1 MALLLVAVAGMHD
14 LKARAAD
21 TDSDAAGAR
30 PTQASTIVVDEARG
44 RVWSVNPDHD
54 SVTAIDVRRLV
65 KLFEARTGDHPRT
78 LAIAPDGTVWVV
90 NQDDASLSILD
101 GDTGRTRKRVALP
114 YASRPYGIAFNPRGD
129 AAYVTLQAVGR
140 LLRVDAQGSRVT
152 ATVDVGPTPR
162 GLAVTADGNRILV
175 TRYISPQDRGEVTEV
190 DAASLRV
197 VRRFE
202 LALDPGPD
210 GPLGSRGVPN
220 HLAAIAIAPDGRAW
234 VLSKKDNTGRGLHVS
249 GKPLT
254 FETTTRT
261 IVSQLDLKSH
271 REILAARR
279 DLDNRA
285 MAVAMAFGRE
295 GKRAFIAL
303 QGSNAVDVL
312 DVASGQVVGA
322 LPEAGSA
329 PQGLLV
335 DARGRLFVQNFLSR
349 DVAVFDL
356 ADADAAELPSLLARI
371 DATAVEP
378 LPPKVLLGKR
388 IFHNAADERMSRD
401 GYVSCAS
408 CHIEGGSDARV
419 WDFSG
424 RGVHGGGLRNTIT
437 LHGRAG
443 LGHGPVHWRADM
455 DEIQDFEMLMRTTLQ
470 GAGFVAD
477 AIFAARAANWVFGPP
492 SAGLSRELDALAA
505 YVASFTTVHP
515 SPHRRPGGAMTT
527 PALAGELVF
536 HAKETGCATC
546 HAPARFTDSSL
557 NRSPGSGRSADCAPA
572 APCSARTT
580 MHDVG
585 TLSEAAGDFRANT
598 LRALDTP
605 TLKGVWETA
614 PYLHD
619 GSAATLME
627 VIERNAGDLHGT
639 TSHLT
644 DTEKQN
650 LVAYLEQLDDTPVA
664 TSLSL
669 TAAGSQSMHTLRFEG
684 RAGGTGGLR
693 VKGMSLQVVTEQTGL
708 VARVFL
714 GTRDAGGPLAEAPV
728 SGDEIA
734 LTFHAPP
741 LIGAGA
747 ALPFLVTVTRAD
759 TENAPVTNVDIVLTG
774 VEAEGLTSRDRSI
787 TLGMPLGNR
796 QAAPPS
802 GRTRPRGASEAGQ
815 VRPHRIHE

>member
-1 MALLLVAVAGMHD
+1 MALMLVVAGMHG
-14 LKARAAD
+14 LKTQAVD
-21 TDSDAAGAR
+21 TDTNPAAPR
-30 PTQASTIVVDEARG
+30 PTQTSTIVLDETRA

-54 SVTAIDVRRLV
+54 TVTVIDARRLV
-65 KLFEARTGDHPRT
+65 KLFEARTGEHPRT
-78 LAIAPDGTVWVV
+78 LAVAPDGAVWVV

-129 AAYVTLQAVGR
+129 AAYVTLQAAGH
-140 LLRVDAQGSRVT
+140 LLRVDVPGGRIT
-152 ATVDVGPTPR
+152 ASVDVGPTPR
-162 GLAVTADGNRILV
+162 GVAVTAAGDRILV
-175 TRYISPQDRGEVTEV
+175 TRFISPQDRGEVTEV

-202 LALDPGPD
+202 LAPDPGPD
-210 GPLGSRGVPN
+210 GPLGSRGIPN
-220 HLAAIAIAPDGRAW
+220 HLAAIAVAPDGRAW
-234 VLSKKDNTGRGLHVS
+234 VLSKKDNTGRGLHAS
-249 GKPLT
+249 GEPLT

-261 IVSQLDLKSH
+261 IVSQLDLASH

-285 MAVAMAFGRE
+285 MAVAVAFDGEGR
-295 GKRAFIAL
+295 RAFVAL
-303 QGSNAVDVL
+303 QGSNAVEVL
-312 DVASGQVVGA
+312 DVAGGQVVA
-322 LPEAGSA
+322 TVPESGSA

-349 DVAVFDL
+349 DVAVFDVS
-356 ADADAAELPSLLARI
+356 DAAAAARPPLLRRI
-371 DATAVEP
+371 DATAAEP

-408 CHIEGGSDARV
+408 CHIEGGTDARV

-424 RGVHGGGLRNTIT
+424 RGAHGGGLRNTIT

-455 DEIQDFEMLMRTTLQ
+455 DEIQDFEVLMRTTLQ
-470 GAGFVAD
+470 GSGFVAD
-477 AIFAARAANWVFGPP
+477 AVFSARAANWVFGPP

-515 SPHRRPGGAMTT
+515 SPHRHPGGVMTT

-536 HAKETGCATC
+536 HAAQTGCATC
-546 HAPARFTDSSL
+546 HVPPRFTDSSL
-557 NRSPGSGRSADCAPA
+557 SREPRRASTVDCAPS

-585 TLSEAAGDFRANT
+585 TLSEASGDFRAST

-644 DTEKQN
+644 GAEKQN

-669 TAAGSQSMHTLRFEG
+669 AAAGPQSANALRFEG
-684 RAGGTGGLR
+684 RASDTGGLR
-693 VKGMSLQVVTEQTGL
+693 VKGMSLQIATEQTGW

-714 GTRDAGGPLAEAPV
+714 GSRDADRPLAEAPL
-728 SGDEIA
+728 SGGEIA
-734 LTFHAPP
+734 LAFDSPP

-747 ALPFLVTVTRAD
+747 TLPFLVTVARAKAENTRLA
-759 TENAPVTNVDIVLTG
+759 NVDIVLTE
-774 VEAEGLTSRDRSI
+774 VEAEGLTSRDRSV
-787 TLGMPLGNR
+787 TLGVPLRARIDRGN
-796 QAAPPS
+796 
-802 GRTRPRGASEAGQ
+802 
-815 VRPHRIHE
+815 